1 LAFVLIVST
10 ITTYGAVSTQRVAEF
25 SNFHDC
31 QAFATAWTD
40 ARRSPD
46 ATVRWQCQEQPKQ

>member
-1 LAFVLIVST
+1 LIVTT
-10 ITTYGAVSTQRVAEF
+10 ITTYGAVNTQRVAQF

-31 QAFATAWTD
+31 QAFATVWTD
-40 ARRSPD
+40 GRRSPD